1 MGWWRRHERWRCGP
15 ACRRGGPDEARS
27 WPSRGGGGR
36 GDLYGVRDRA
46 GARRCRSGS
55 ASRRV
60 AGEVRFISLFLSLL
74 WGGAA
79 GKNWGF
85 DHYGGGGQVGVDVEN
100 ISGDGVWP
108 KMAVAVLMV
117 IAGVSGQ
124 GSVVV
129 GMALGCWHG
138 GEGLLTMMMGLAVG
152 RV

>member
-1 MGWWRRHERWRCGP
+1 MV
-15 ACRRGGPDEARS
+15 AEARA
-27 WPSRGGGGR
+27 GGDAGR
-36 GDLYGVRDRA
+36 PAGVEGRMRRAPGRPREEAEVGGDLYGVRDRA

-108 KMAVAVLMV
+108 KMAVAVLSGDCRS
-117 IAGVSGQ
+117 IRAGVCGRRY
-124 GSVVV
+124 GV
-129 GMALGCWHG
+129 
-138 GEGLLTMMMGLAVG
+138 GLLAWW
-152 RV
+152 